1 LKEGYRGV
9 DISSNTEI
17 AKDIFEL
24 KVQIESNDSLGDPG
38 QFYMLRSWDLDPLL
52 SRPFSICNV
61 EESVLTFL
69 YKVVGRGTNYLSKL
83 KPKDKLKVLGPLGN
97 GFNLSVS
104 GKVALISGGIGI
116 APMIYLA
123 KKLNTGIDFYA
134 GFTNEVYYMDYVQ
147 KYVDKIYITTEDG
160 STGQKG
166 FITDIFKPEKYDVA
180 FTCGP
185 SPMMKKVVEKCENK
199 APVFVSMESVMACG
213 MGACLGCSIKTKFGM
228 KRVCKEG
235 PVFKGEEVFFDD

>member
-1 LKEGYRGV
+1 MKEGYREV

-17 AKDIFEL
+17 AKGIFEL

-38 QFYMLRSWDLDPLL
+38 QFYMLRSWDFDPLL
-52 SRPFSICNV
+52 SRPFSICNI
-61 EESVLTFL
+61 EGSVVTFL
-69 YKVVGRGTNYLSKL
+69 YKIVGRGTNYLSKL

-97 GFNLSVS
+97 GFNLNVN

-116 APMIYLA
+116 PPMIYLA
-123 KKLNTGIDFYA
+123 KKLSTEIDFYA

-147 KYVDKIYITTEDG
+147 KYVNKIYITTEDG

-166 FITDIFKPEKYDVA
+166 FITDIFRPEKYDVV

-185 SPMMKKVVEKCENK
+185 SAMMKKVVEKCENMI
-199 APVFVSMESVMACG
+199 PVFVSMESIMACG
-213 MGACLGCSIKTKFGM
+213 MGACLGCSIKTKSGM

-235 PVFKGEEVFFDD
+235 PVFEGREVFFDD